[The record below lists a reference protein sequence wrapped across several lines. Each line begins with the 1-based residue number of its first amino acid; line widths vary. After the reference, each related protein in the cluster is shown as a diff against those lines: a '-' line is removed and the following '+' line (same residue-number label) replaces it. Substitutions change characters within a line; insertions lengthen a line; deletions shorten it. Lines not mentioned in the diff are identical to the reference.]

1 MAGWKESVGRFAQNA
16 VSKSKEMAEITRLNM
31 EISNQEQRLREL
43 YGQLGQYLVENAD
56 LVPADRQDAQA
67 LLQEVAQVKAGIE
80 ASKATLL
87 EVRNVNI
94 CPGCGAEVSRSSK
107 FCPSCGTQMD
117 RSVMERL
124 NQAPVC
130 PSCGAELEPG
140 AAFCGNC
147 GAKL

>member
-1 MAGWKESVGRFAQNA
+1 MAGWKESVGRFAQSA
-16 VSKSKEMAEITRLNM
+16 VTKSKEMAEITRLNM

-43 YGQLGQYLVENAD
+43 YGKLGQFLVENPQ
-56 LVPADRQDAQA
+56 LVPAEAQEA
-67 LLQEVAQVKAGIE
+67 QSCLQEVAQVQAGIE

-94 CPGCGAEVSRSSK
+94 CPGCGAEVARTSK
-107 FCPSCGTQMD
+107 FCPSCGAQMD

-124 NQAPVC
+124 AQTPVC
-130 PSCGAELEPG
+130 PACGAEVEAG
-140 AAFCGNC
+140 SAFCGSC

>member
-43 YGQLGQYLVENAD
+43 YGQLGQYLVENPD

-107 FCPSCGTQMD
+107 FCPSCGAQMD

>member
-43 YGQLGQYLVENAD
+43 YGQLGQYLVENPD

-94 CPGCGAEVSRSSK
+94 CPGCGAVVSRISK
-107 FCPSCGTQMD
+107 FCPSCVAQMD

-124 NQAPVC
+124 SQAPVC

>member
-1 MAGWKESVGRFAQNA
+1 MAGWKESVGRFAQSA
-16 VSKSKEMAEITRLNM
+16 VSKSKEVAEITRLNM

-43 YGQLGQYLVENAD
+43 HNQLGQFLVEHAE
-56 LVPADRQDAQA
+56 LVPVDAADAQA

-80 ASKATLL
+80 NSKATLL

-94 CPGCGAEVSRSSK
+94 CPGCGAEVARTSK
-107 FCPSCGTQMD
+107 FCPSCGAQMD

-124 NQAPVC
+124 AQTPVC
-130 PSCGAELEPG
+130 PNCGAELEAG

-147 GAKL
+147 GSKL

>member
-107 FCPSCGTQMD
+107 FCPSCGAQMD

>member
-43 YGQLGQYLVENAD
+43 YGQLGQYLVENSD

-107 FCPSCGTQMD
+107 FCPSCGAQMD

>member
-67 LLQEVAQVKAGIE
+67 LLQDVAQVKAGIE

-107 FCPSCGTQMD
+107 FCPSCGAQMD

-130 PSCGAELEPG
+130 PGCGAELEPG

>member
-67 LLQEVAQVKAGIE
+67 LLQDVAQVKAGIE

-107 FCPSCGTQMD
+107 FCPSCGAQMD

>member
-43 YGQLGQYLVENAD
+43 YGQLGQYLVENPD

-67 LLQEVAQVKAGIE
+67 LLQDVAQVKAGIE

-107 FCPSCGTQMD
+107 FCPSCGAQMD

>member
-67 LLQEVAQVKAGIE
+67 LLQDVAQVKAGIE

>member
-43 YGQLGQYLVENAD
+43 YGQLGQYLVENPD

-107 FCPSCGTQMD
+107 FCPSCGAQMD

-124 NQAPVC
+124 SQAPVC

>member
-43 YGQLGQYLVENAD
+43 YGQLGQYLVENSD
-56 LVPADRQDAQA
+56 LVLADRQDAQA

-107 FCPSCGTQMD
+107 FCPSCGAQMD

>member
-43 YGQLGQYLVENAD
+43 YGQLGQYLVENPD

-94 CPGCGAEVSRSSK
+94 FPGCGADVSRSSK
-107 FCPSCGTQMD
+107 FCPSCGAQMD

-130 PSCGAELEPG
+130 PSCGVELEPG

-147 GAKL
+147 AAKL